1 MLITILVPF
10 FPFVTETQD
19 FIDQVY
25 DIVDEELD
33 DLTLS
38 KYRRDRNGLI
48 WDEGVETN
56 PGGPAI
62 GFCGFAVGFDAQM
75 RQVYGLFPVLI
86 ATTLSAVFIVLS
98 IMLKSAFVPLRLAL
112 TLFLPLLAVYGLA
125 VLVYQDGILNWLS
138 ASTSSIGGFYWYIP
152 ILITSMVC
160 GLALDYD
167 VFLISRIIEHRE
179 NGYDI
184 RASIVKASCETGG
197 TISAA
202 GIIMTLAFGGML
214 LSNQSTMDVS
224 GWLLATA
231 VLLDTFV
238 VNTILVPALMSLG
251 DNIAWWPRKVPMNNL
266 VTLED
271 SEFVGEKEFLHSSHA
286 NDGDTASSDELEA
299 S

>member
-1 MLITILVPF
+1 
-10 FPFVTETQD
+10 
-19 FIDQVY
+19 
-25 DIVDEELD
+25 
-33 DLTLS
+33 
-38 KYRRDRNGLI
+38 
-48 WDEGVETN
+48 
-56 PGGPAI
+56 
-62 GFCGFAVGFDAQM
+62 M
-75 RQVYGLFPVLI
+75 RQVYGLFPTLI
-86 ATTLSAVFIVLS
+86 GTTLAAVFIVLS
-98 IMLKSAFVPLRLAL
+98 VMLKSAFVPIRLAF
-112 TLFLPLLAVYGLA
+112 TLFLPILAVYGLA

-138 ASTSSIGGFYWYIP
+138 AATTSIGGFYWYIP

-167 VFLISRIIEHRE
+167 VFLISRIVEHRS

-214 LSNQSTMDVS
+214 LANQSTINLS

-251 DNIAWWPRKVPMNNL
+251 DNVAWWPMKMPMENMI
-266 VTLED
+266 TLD
-271 SEFVGEKEFLHSSHA
+271 HPEFVGEKVYSYL
-286 NDGDTASSDELEA
+286 NDSDGSVSNEGDTITSTEDVDMR
-299 S
+299 